1 MARSVK
7 SFSEKI
13 PRIPHSADDKKLKP
27 KPPARVSRRVKR
39 RRRQNPLAS
48 PTPAVVAARIELQEW
63 LAGGRLRRA
72 DPLMV
77 TSKLLAVAIR
87 EARTFLDPGAL
98 TMTLVA
104 IGMTP
109 ETMSEDDLITCIGNL
124 LIDVPSVPE

>member
-1 MARSVK
+1 MTRSAKDLLGK
-7 SFSEKI
+7 SS
-13 PRIPHSADDKKLKP
+13 RIPHSADDKKLKS
-27 KPPARVSRRVKR
+27 KAPAHGTRVKR
-39 RRRQNPLAS
+39 RRRQNPLAP

-77 TSKLLAVAIR
+77 TSKLLAVAVR

>member
-1 MARSVK
+1 MTRSVK
-7 SFSEKI
+7 NFSGKN
-13 PRIPHSADDKKLKP
+13 PRIPHSTDNKKLKS
-27 KPPARVSRRVKR
+27 KAPARGTRRVKR
-39 RRRQNPLAS
+39 RHSQNPLAP
-48 PTPAVVAARIELQEW
+48 PTPAVVSARIELQEW

-77 TSKLLAVAIR
+77 TSKLLAVAVR

-98 TMTLVA
+98 TMALVA

>member
-1 MARSVK
+1 MTRSVNSSGGK
-7 SFSEKI
+7 G
-13 PRIPHSADDKKLKP
+13 PRIPRPTITKDPKP
-27 KPPARVSRRVKR
+27 KARARGTLRIKPC
-39 RRRQNPLAS
+39 RRQDPIAP
-48 PTPAVVAARIELQEW
+48 PTPAVVAARTELREW

-72 DPLMV
+72 DPLVV
-77 TSKLLAVAIR
+77 TSKLLAVAVR

-98 TMTLVA
+98 TMALVA